1 MISTTGFMEITLLF
15 VSNSGIPSN
24 LVEAWS
30 TESIQYQ
37 ESRGPM
43 KTRQILEQANT
54 CTIIWF
60 LGTDEEELLPDLIH
74 VFNDHPSIP
83 VVMITSGVSEP
94 HTTSELKSFFGQSD
108 IDDDEKEITD
118 LILKACNHF
127 RLHKYVSK
135 PAPREIEFKNV
146 VHHISTDPTLS
157 DYSDNNHIKVE
168 ISAPW
173 NAVDNK
179 EKNIIGQPFPKKR
192 TGFLRSLFK

>member
-1 MISTTGFMEITLLF
+1 MDITLLF
-15 VSNSGIPSN
+15 VSNSGIPANLTESWSN
-24 LVEAWS
+24 
-30 TESIQYQ
+30 ESIQVQ

-43 KTRQILEQANT
+43 KTRQILEERNT

-60 LGTDEEELLPDLIH
+60 IGTEEEELLPDLIQ
-74 VFNDHPSIP
+74 VFNEFPTIP
-83 VVMITSGVSEP
+83 VVMITTGLPE
-94 HTTSELKSFFGQSD
+94 TDMTSKLKSLFGQLD
-108 IDDDEKEITD
+108 IDDEEKEITD

-127 RLHKYVSK
+127 RLHKTASK

-157 DYSDNNHIKVE
+157 ELSNENNVMLE

-192 TGFLRSLFK
+192 TGFFRSLFK